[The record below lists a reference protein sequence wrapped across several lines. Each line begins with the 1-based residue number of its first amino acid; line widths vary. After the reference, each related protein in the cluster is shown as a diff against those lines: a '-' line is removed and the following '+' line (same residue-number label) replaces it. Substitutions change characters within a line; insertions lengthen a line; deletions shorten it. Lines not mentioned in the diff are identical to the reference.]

1 MVFGILKSVTKAALN
16 VAVAPIDVAK
26 DLVTL
31 GGIATD
37 EEEPYTVKRAK
48 TVGKHLNNAGKKV
61 EELLEED

>member
-16 VAVAPIDVAK
+16 VAVSPVDMAK

-37 EEEPYTVKRAK
+37 KEEPYTVKRVK
-48 TVGKHLNNAGKKV
+48 MVGKHLNNAGQKV